1 MDDGVPRPA
10 RVLVVDDDRSM
21 RLLCTTNLE
30 LEGFA
35 VLEAGD
41 GRSGFARAC
50 TDRPDLILTD
60 VSMPELDGF
69 GLAEAL
75 GRDART
81 SSIPVIFLSGDTSSG
96 NRVRANE
103 LGAHAYLTKPLDPTT
118 LAATIAA
125 ALQSVR
131 EPCPTT

>member
-1 MDDGVPRPA
+1 
-10 RVLVVDDDRSM
+10 M

-35 VLEAGD
+35 VLEASD
-41 GRSGFARAC
+41 GRSGLARAC
-50 TDRPDLILTD
+50 ADHPDLVLTD

-75 GRDART
+75 RRDART
-81 SSIPVIFLSGDTSSG
+81 SSIPLIFLSGDTSLA
-96 NRVRANE
+96 NRIRANE

-118 LAATIAA
+118 LAATVIA
-125 ALQSVR
+125 ALQAGR
-131 EPCPTT
+131 EPCPTM